1 MKNKLIAII
10 AFIAFSVQNVKAQ
23 EWMRI
28 HHRYEGVDW
37 SIPLETKKYSQYDFS
52 SDKSLLRAY
61 AILSD
66 STERLI
72 PFMTANIDSI
82 DFAPELTDEEKGHNK
97 YRPFSMHITTDGY
110 ENIVE
115 RELWLNC
122 HISIDGKG
130 EYSDFSGTGK
140 IRGRG
145 NSSWS
150 WYDKKPYKFK
160 LDEKSKLLGLEK
172 AKNWNLLANYRDV
185 TDMMNVLAFET
196 ARYMGMPNTNHT
208 RFVEVFLNEEYIG
221 TYQLTEKIEV
231 AKNRVDIDEEEGIML
246 SFDKDDG
253 PELSP
258 YSTDNFFSKVFGLP
272 ICVKHPDEPDAET
285 IWNIKEDFAQLENA
299 IKSHNYELADSL
311 MDIPSY
317 IDILQ
322 MHEFLFNVEIGAPR
336 SMYLYKDKGGKYT
349 FGPIW
354 DWDAAFDFRW
364 DDMLTG
370 HTYFTDYKELV
381 LGTDPVN
388 ATGAYEHINHFFRD
402 LFNSAKFVS
411 QYKEAWNKV
420 KDNILTVPWEETT
433 KYIEAMKSEGTYT
446 RDTNRWPLI
455 TGTSS
460 GWWGTGNTAEFKPSE
475 EISKMSA
482 WLNNRKK
489 YLNNVIANYPAGS
502 DEVIDITDPDKMQI
516 VITISKE
523 QQCKYNRGYTQTGQ
537 ISISQ
542 SEVESA
548 LGGAPTELVPLNA
561 DGSEGRNTANGIY
574 GAWFDDNGVQEWANG
589 AHVYIESNYLYNWS
603 YGCHPDNCNP
613 RDSHTVTMQYRRGNK
628 AVNVKVVFFIS

>member
-1 MKNKLIAII
+1 MENKLIAII
-10 AFIAFSVQNVKAQ
+10 AILAFSVQNVKAQ

-196 ARYMGMPNTNHT
+196 ARYMGMPNTNHS

-231 AKNRVDIDEEEGIML
+231 AKNRVEIDEEEGIML

-272 ICVKHPDEPDAET
+272 ICVKHPDEPDEET
-285 IWNIKEDFAQLENA
+285 IWNIKEDFAKLENA

-311 MDIPSY
+311 MDMSSY
-317 IDILQ
+317 ISILQ

-336 SMYLYKDKGGKYT
+336 SMYLYKDKDGKYT

-388 ATGAYEHINHFFRD
+388 AIGAYEHINHFFRD
-402 LFNSAKFVS
+402 LFNNAKFVS
-411 QYKEAWNKV
+411 QYKEAWNKI
-420 KDNILTVPWEETT
+420 KDNIYLAPWEETR

-460 GWWGTGNTAEFKPSE
+460 GWWGTGNTVEFKPSE

-489 YLNNVIANYPAGS
+489 YLDNVIANYPAGS
-502 DEVIDITDPDKMQI
+502 DDVIDITDPDKMQI
-516 VITISKE
+516 VLTINKE
-523 QQCKYNRGYTQTGQ
+523 QQCKYYKGYAQTGQ
-537 ISISQ
+537 ISINQ

-574 GAWFDDNGVQEWANG
+574 GAWFDDDGVQEWANG

>member
-1 MKNKLIAII
+1 MENKLIAII
-10 AFIAFSVQNVKAQ
+10 AILAFSVQNVKAQ

-61 AILSD
+61 AIMSD

-196 ARYMGMPNTNHT
+196 ARYMGMPNTNHS

-231 AKNRVDIDEEEGIML
+231 AKNRVEIDEEEGIML

-272 ICVKHPDEPDAET
+272 ICVKHPDEPDEET
-285 IWNIKEDFAQLENA
+285 IWNIKEDFAKLENA

-311 MDIPSY
+311 MDMSSY
-317 IDILQ
+317 ISILQ

-336 SMYLYKDKGGKYT
+336 SMYLYKDKDGKYT

-388 ATGAYEHINHFFRD
+388 AIGAYEHINHFFRD

-411 QYKEAWNKV
+411 QYKEAWNKI
-420 KDNILTVPWEETT
+420 KDNIYLVPWEETR

-460 GWWGTGNTAEFKPSE
+460 GWWGTGNTIEFKPSE

-489 YLNNVIANYPAGS
+489 YLDNVIANYPAGS
-502 DEVIDITDPDKMQI
+502 DDVIDITDPDKMQI
-516 VITISKE
+516 VLTINKE
-523 QQCKYNRGYTQTGQ
+523 QQCKYYKGYAQTGQ
-537 ISISQ
+537 ISINQ

-561 DGSEGRNTANGIY
+561 DSSEGRNTANGIY
-574 GAWFDDNGVQEWANG
+574 GAWFDDDGVQEWANG

>member
-66 STERLI
+66 NTERLI
-72 PFMTANIDSI
+72 PFMTAEIDSI

-115 RELWLNC
+115 REVWLNC

-196 ARYMGMPNTNHT
+196 ARYMGMPNTNHS

-231 AKNRVDIDEEEGIML
+231 AKNRVEIDEEEGIML
-246 SFDKDDG
+246 SLDKDDG

-258 YSTDNFFSKVFGLP
+258 YSTDNFYSKVFGLP

-311 MDIPSY
+311 MDMSSY
-317 IDILQ
+317 ISILQ

-433 KYIEAMKSEGTYT
+433 KYIEAMKAEGTYT
-446 RDTNRWPLI
+446 RDTNRWPLTVGI
-455 TGTSS
+455 SS
-460 GWWGTGNTAEFKPSE
+460 GWWGTVNTIEFKPSE

-489 YLNNVIANYPAGS
+489 YLDNVIANYPAGS

-516 VITISKE
+516 VLTINKE
-523 QQCKYNRGYTQTGQ
+523 QQCKYYKGYAQTGQ
-537 ISISQ
+537 ISINQ

>member
-66 STERLI
+66 STERFI
-72 PFMTANIDSI
+72 PFMTAEIDSI

-160 LDEKSKLLGLEK
+160 LDEKSKLIGLEK

-196 ARYMGMPNTNHT
+196 ARYMGMPNTNHS

-231 AKNRVDIDEEEGIML
+231 AKNRVEIDEEEGIML

-272 ICVKHPDEPDAET
+272 ICVKHPEEPDAET
-285 IWNIKEDFAQLENA
+285 IRKVREDFAQLENA

-317 IDILQ
+317 IGILQ
-322 MHEFLFNVEIGAPR
+322 MHELLFNVEIGAPR

-433 KYIEAMKSEGTYT
+433 KYIEAMKAEGTYT

-460 GWWGTGNTAEFKPSE
+460 GWWGTGNTVEFKPSE

-489 YLNNVIANYPAGS
+489 YLDNVIANYPAGS

-516 VITISKE
+516 VLTINKE

-542 SEVESA
+542 SEIESA
-548 LGGAPTELVPLNA
+548 LGGTPTELVPLNA

>member
-1 MKNKLIAII
+1 MENKLIAII
-10 AFIAFSVQNVKAQ
+10 AILAFSVQNVKAQ

-196 ARYMGMPNTNHT
+196 ARYMGMPNTNHS

-231 AKNRVDIDEEEGIML
+231 AKNRVEIDEEEGIML

-258 YSTDNFFSKVFGLP
+258 YSTDNFYSKVFSLP
-272 ICVKHPDEPDAET
+272 ICVKHPDEPDEET

-299 IKSHNYELADSL
+299 IKTHNYELADSL
-311 MDIPSY
+311 MDMSSY
-317 IDILQ
+317 IGILQ
-322 MHEFLFNVEIGAPR
+322 MHELLFNVEIGAPR
-336 SMYLYKDKGGKYT
+336 SMYLYKDKDGKYT

-388 ATGAYEHINHFFRD
+388 AIGAYEHINHFFRD

-411 QYKEAWNKV
+411 QYKEAWNKI
-420 KDNILTVPWEETT
+420 KDNIHLVPWEETL

-460 GWWGTGNTAEFKPSE
+460 GWWGTGNTVEFKPSE

-489 YLNNVIANYPAGS
+489 YLDNVIANYPAGS
-502 DEVIDITDPDKMQI
+502 DDVIDITDPDKMQI
-516 VITISKE
+516 VLTINKE
-523 QQCKYNRGYTQTGQ
+523 QQCKYYKGYAQTGQ
-537 ISISQ
+537 ISINQ

-561 DGSEGRNTANGIY
+561 DDSEGRNTANGIY
-574 GAWFDDNGVQEWANG
+574 GAWFDDDGVQEWANG